1 VGTRSASIQVWIAA
15 ALLGANGA
23 YLLIVNWN
31 AHLLFA
37 VAFGIPWII
46 AATVVILRKSWA
58 KSLVFA
64 LTGLFVVTWF
74 YYFIL
79 NIRDGALAG
88 WSRGQI
94 IVSLVPAAIPFVAL
108 AFSCKVVA
116 KHMHEPAK
124 RT

>member
-1 VGTRSASIQVWIAA
+1 MGTRSASIQVWIAA

-37 VAFGIPWII
+37 LAFGIPWII

-58 KSLVFA
+58 KFLVFA

-79 NIRDGALAG
+79 NVRGGALAG

-94 IVSLVPAAIPFVAL
+94 VVSLVPAAIPFVAL
-108 AFSCKVVA
+108 AFCCKVVA
-116 KHMHEPAK
+116 KHMHQPAK